1 MVMSLQW
8 DIEPDQMADQ
18 LFDNYVR
25 IIRDNV
31 HQIVL
36 SYAPRIEAWMKKNA
50 VWTDRTGN
58 ARQGLWS
65 DAERLADEIVLLMGH
80 GVEYGIYLETIS
92 AGKWAI
98 ITPALDYFLPKILE
112 DIRASL

>member
-1 MVMSLQW
+1 MSISW
-8 DIEPDQMADQ
+8 DIEPDDMARQ

-25 IIRDNV
+25 VVREMV
-31 HQIVL
+31 YQVTL

-58 ARQGLWS
+58 ARQSLWS
-65 DAERLADEIVLLMGH
+65 DSEKLAEEIVLVLGH
-80 GVEYGIYLETIS
+80 GVEYGIFLETIS

-98 ITPALDYFLPKILE
+98 ITPALDYFLPKILD
-112 DIRASL
+112 DIRKSL